1 MPPAVRPEVL
11 RVASH
16 LAPGVQPL
24 YAFLAEYLA
33 DRLNRRAEFVVA
45 ETYERC
51 GQDIDDVCFVCS
63 IPYLLVADAGLIDM
77 EVVAAPVLRGDRYD
91 GQPIYY
97 SDIIVSAESS
107 VATFADLRGATV
119 AYNEP
124 YSHSGYVTLLHHL
137 ATLGE
142 GIGFFGAMVEAGFH
156 RDAIQMV
163 ADGRADAAAIDTQV
177 LDIEVRDR
185 PQLADQIRRIAS
197 IGPSTIQP
205 VVVSRTRLTGTE
217 RRAIA
222 VGLLEVGDDPSA
234 REALDDALVDRF
246 MGAEESSY
254 DDVRQMLARVR
265 GAGLIGPEWDERW
278 QSMIAPPA
286 RSTTARKGT

>member
-1 MPPAVRPEVL
+1 VPVATRPNIL

-24 YAFLAEYLA
+24 YAFLADYLA
-33 DRLNRRAEFVVA
+33 ARLNRRAEFVVA

-63 IPYLLVADAGLIDM
+63 IPYLLVAEAGLIDM
-77 EVVAAPVLRGDRYD
+77 EVVAAPVLRGERYG

-97 SDIIVSAESS
+97 SDVIVARESPF
-107 VATFADLRGATV
+107 ATFADLRAATV

-124 YSHSGYVTLLHHL
+124 YSHSGYVTVLHHL

-142 GIGFFGAMVEAGFH
+142 SLGFFGRMIEAGFH

-177 LDIEVRDR
+177 LDIELRDR
-185 PQLADQIRRIAS
+185 PELADKVRRIAS
-197 IGPSTIQP
+197 IGPSAIQP
-205 VVVSRTRLTGTE
+205 VVVSRTRLTDIE

-222 VGLLEVGDDPSA
+222 VGLLEAGDDPSA
-234 REALDDALVDRF
+234 RAALDDALVDRF
-246 MGAEESSY
+246 VGADEGTY
-254 DDVRQMLARVR
+254 DDVRGMLARVR
-265 GAGLIGPEWDERW
+265 DAALIGPEWDERW
-278 QSMIAPPA
+278 HSMIA
-286 RSTTARKGT
+286 SS